1 MNYKKVMKM
10 LKKFMWS
17 CNEWTEKRIF
27 MPYNPSQEG
36 FAYEKNLMEVI
47 AKQKKTP

>member
-1 MNYKKVMKM
+1 M
-10 LKKFMWS
+10 LKKFCRS
-17 CNEWTEKRIF
+17 CNEWSEKRILK
-27 MPYNPSQEG
+27 PYNPSQEG

>member
-1 MNYKKVMKM
+1 M
-10 LKKFMWS
+10 LKKLWVS
-17 CNEWTEKRIF
+17 CNEWSEKRILK
-27 MPYNPSQEG
+27 PYNPSQEG